1 MATKSDFMAAEEMKA
16 ILDGRDKTEQER
28 IIRWVTE
35 SLGLVATSSALPGN
49 LPAATP
55 VVSQTTAQHPHTSSP
70 RSKDIKTFVNEKNPK
85 NDVQFAA
92 VVAYFYRF
100 ECPQADRKE
109 VLVPKDLD
117 DAGRLAR
124 GYSFTNSRT
133 TLGNAVKL
141 GYFDRAGNG
150 SYKVNAVGENLV
162 AMTLP
167 SAGGG
172 TNSDKHRQAKRKLR
186 ANKSKTK

>member
-1 MATKSDFMAAEEMKA
+1 MAAEDIKA
-16 ILDGRDKTEQER
+16 ILHGRDKIEQER

-35 SLGLVATSSALPGN
+35 SLDLVAPPNVSPGN
-49 LPAATP
+49 PPAATHIVP
-55 VVSQTTAQHPHTSSP
+55 QINAQPPQTSST

-92 VVAYFYRF
+92 VVAYYYRF
-100 ECPQADRKE
+100 ECPQADRKD

-124 GYSFTNSRT
+124 GYSFKNSRT

-167 SAGGG
+167 SGGG
-172 TNSDKHRQAKRKLR
+172 GANGGKHRRGKRKVR
-186 ANKSKTK
+186 AHKPKAK